1 MSELGTQRRTEI
13 AKVISSLDYK
23 NATLPQQEKM
33 YTAAKNK
40 ADALAERNFLAK
52 DVISSTDPATIVKE
66 AVNGFTV
73 QGTAKD
79 HAYWVALLDRAG
91 KLTPDVIK
99 AIDESKV
106 VLPGDRTPTTVAEYL
121 KAAPLIHEYL
131 SHVPYGT
138 DSHPIGTPA
147 DWTAAAGYT
156 EAKNQRRD
164 ELIRTGMNT
173 TVAEVRAQA
182 DVLKTIPSLVQRNL
196 FLNGTQLE
204 NPQRTLLAKKNP
216 FLAHFISSQH
226 KPPTESEAEYQ
237 NFPSGAP

>member
-1 MSELGTQRRTEI
+1 M
-13 AKVISSLDYK
+13 
-23 NATLPQQEKM
+23 NAT
-33 YTAAKNK
+33 
-40 ADALAERNFLAK
+40 
-52 DVISSTDPATIVKE
+52 
-66 AVNGFTV
+66 G
-73 QGTAKD
+73 
-79 HAYWVALLDRAG
+79 
-91 KLTPDVIK
+91 IK
-99 AIDESKV
+99 ASRTRHWVIVFAVTLAVITYIDRVCIS
-106 VLPGDRTPTTVAEYL
+106 

-131 SHVPYGT
+131 KHVPYGT

-147 DWTAAAGYT
+147 DWTAAAAYT

-226 KPPTESEAEYQ
+226 KAPTESEAEYQ